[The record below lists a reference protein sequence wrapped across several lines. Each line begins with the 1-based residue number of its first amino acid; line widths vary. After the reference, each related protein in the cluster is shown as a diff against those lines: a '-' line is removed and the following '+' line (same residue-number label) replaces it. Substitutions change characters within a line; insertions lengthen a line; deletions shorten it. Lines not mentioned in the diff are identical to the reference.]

1 MTDNPQHNSPS
12 TQPIQSDQRTPSK
25 HPHFSLWLLLSLYLA
40 QGLPVGFM
48 TQALPALLRNYGVS
62 LAEIGVSGLLMLPWA
77 IKFLWA
83 PVVDQ
88 FGSRRLGHYRA
99 WIIFTQSLTLMCL
112 VALAFLPIDQM
123 VNPAI
128 LWGLFTVLFCLNLFC
143 TTQDI
148 ATDGLA
154 VNILNKGQ
162 LHWGN
167 SFQVIGSRLGFL
179 IGGGAVLYAIDVLSW
194 KMTFLLLS
202 LGVFLNSIPVLFY
215 REPQKVQ
222 STDQMDT
229 PIARNSILLKFKQGL
244 AYLWQSPEL
253 KLWFFV
259 LLTYKVADGLSGPII
274 KPMMIDMGLSL
285 AQIGLNVTIFGAVC
299 ALLGALL
306 AGLMIRQFGLQS
318 MFVCF
323 AILQSLAIVYYVVL
337 AYLFENHILFSQ
349 IHLYVANAL
358 EEFCSALA
366 LVAMLSLIMRY
377 ARQHMAGTDFTF
389 HVAIM
394 SMVSGGLYVV
404 SGGLAELLGYFQ
416 TLLLIFVASLCCL
429 VPKIRWYVYQRS
441 MTNESH

>member
-1 MTDNPQHNSPS
+1 MTDNPQLKPPS
-12 TQPIQSDQRTPSK
+12 AAPIQSDQPTPSK

-48 TQALPALLRNYGVS
+48 TQALPALLRHYGVS

-88 FGSRRLGHYRA
+88 YGHRRLGHYRA
-99 WIIFTQSLTLMCL
+99 WIIFTQSLTLICL
-112 VALAFLPIDQM
+112 LALAFLPIDQM
-123 VNPAI
+123 ANPAI

-143 TTQDI
+143 ATQDI

-154 VNILNKGQ
+154 VNILKKGQ

-179 IGGGAVLYAIDVLSW
+179 IGGGAVLYAIDLLSW

-202 LGVFLNSIPVLFY
+202 LGVFLNSIPVVFY
-215 REPQKVQ
+215 KEPLKVQ
-222 STDQMDT
+222 SKITIDSVAND
-229 PIARNSILLKFKQGL
+229 SILLKFQQGL
-244 AYLWQSPEL
+244 AYLWQSTEL

-285 AQIGLNVTIFGAVC
+285 AQIGLNVTVFGAVC

-306 AGLMIRQFGLQS
+306 AGLLIRQFGLQS

-323 AILQSLAIVYYVVL
+323 AILQSLAIIYYVIL

-349 IHLYVANAL
+349 FHLYIANAL

-377 ARQHMAGTDFTF
+377 ARQHIAGTDFTF

-404 SGGLAELLGYFQ
+404 SGGLAEYLGYFQ
-416 TLLLIFVASLCCL
+416 TLLLIFFASLCCL
-429 VPKIRWYVYQRS
+429 IPKLKWYFYQR
-441 MTNESH
+441 NRIE

>member
-1 MTDNPQHNSPS
+1 MTDNPQRNSPS
-12 TQPIQSDQRTPSK
+12 AQPIQSAQPIYSK
-25 HPHFSLWLLLSLYLA
+25 NPHFSLWLLLSLYLA

-48 TQALPALLRNYGVS
+48 TQALPALLRHYGVS
-62 LAEIGVSGLLMLPWA
+62 LAEIGVSGILMLPWA

-99 WIIFTQSLTLMCL
+99 WIIFTQSLTLICL
-112 VALAFLPIDQM
+112 IVLAFLPIDQM
-123 VNPAI
+123 ANAAI

-143 TTQDI
+143 ATQDI

-154 VNILNKGQ
+154 VNILKKGQ

-179 IGGGAVLYAIDVLSW
+179 IGGGAVLYAIDLLSW

-202 LGVFLNSIPVLFY
+202 LGGFLNSIPVLFY
-215 REPQKVQ
+215 KEPLKVQ
-222 STDQMDT
+222 SKITIDSVAKD
-229 PIARNSILLKFKQGL
+229 SILLKFQQGL
-244 AYLWQSPEL
+244 AYLWQNTEL

-323 AILQSLAIVYYVVL
+323 AILQSLAIIYYVIL

-349 IHLYVANAL
+349 FHLYIANAL

-404 SGGLAELLGYFQ
+404 SGGLAEYLGYFQ

-429 VPKIRWYVYQRS
+429 IPKIRWYVYQRS
-441 MTNESH
+441 VTNESH

>member
-1 MTDNPQHNSPS
+1 MTDKLQRNSPS
-12 TQPIQSDQRTPSK
+12 AQPNQSAQPIYSK
-25 HPHFSLWLLLSLYLA
+25 NPHFSLWLLLSLYLA

-48 TQALPALLRNYGVS
+48 TQALPALLRHYGVS
-62 LAEIGVSGLLMLPWA
+62 LAEIGASGLLMLPWA

-88 FGSRRLGHYRA
+88 FGSRRLGHYRG
-99 WIIFTQSLTLMCL
+99 WIIFTQSLILICL
-112 VALAFLPIDQM
+112 LALAFLPIDQM
-123 VNPAI
+123 ANPAI

-143 TTQDI
+143 ATQDI

-154 VNILNKGQ
+154 VNILKKGQ

-179 IGGGAVLYAIDVLSW
+179 IGGGAVLYAIDLLSW

-202 LGVFLNSIPVLFY
+202 LGVFLNSIPVVFY
-215 REPQKVQ
+215 KEPLKVQ
-222 STDQMDT
+222 SKITIDSVAKD
-229 PIARNSILLKFKQGL
+229 SILLKFHQGL
-244 AYLWQSPEL
+244 VYLWQNTEL

-285 AQIGLNVTIFGAVC
+285 AQIGLNVTVFGALC

-306 AGLMIRQFGLQS
+306 AGLMIRLFGLQS

-323 AILQSLAIVYYVVL
+323 AILQSLAIIYYVIL

-349 IHLYVANAL
+349 FHLYIANAL

-404 SGGLAELLGYFQ
+404 SGGLAEYLGYFQ
-416 TLLLIFVASLCCL
+416 TLLFIFVASLCCL
-429 VPKIRWYVYQRS
+429 IPKLWWYVYLKVGS
-441 MTNESH
+441 

>member
-1 MTDNPQHNSPS
+1 MTDNPQLKPPS
-12 TQPIQSDQRTPSK
+12 AAPIQSDQPTPSK

-48 TQALPALLRNYGVS
+48 TQALPALLRHYGVS

-77 IKFLWA
+77 LKFLWA

-88 FGSRRLGHYRA
+88 YGHRRLGHYRA
-99 WIIFTQSLTLMCL
+99 WIIFTQSLTLICL
-112 VALAFLPIDQM
+112 LALAFLPIDQM
-123 VNPAI
+123 ANPAI

-143 TTQDI
+143 ATQDI
-148 ATDGLA
+148 AIDGLA
-154 VNILNKGQ
+154 VNILKKGQ

-179 IGGGAVLYAIDVLSW
+179 IGGGAVLYAIDLLSW

-202 LGVFLNSIPVLFY
+202 LGVFLNSIPVVFY
-215 REPQKVQ
+215 KEPLKVQ
-222 STDQMDT
+222 SKITIDSVAKD
-229 PIARNSILLKFKQGL
+229 SILLKFHQGL
-244 AYLWQSPEL
+244 VYLWQNTEL

-285 AQIGLNVTIFGAVC
+285 AQIGLNVTVFGAVC

-323 AILQSLAIVYYVVL
+323 AILQSLAIIYYVIL

-349 IHLYVANAL
+349 FHLYIANAL

-377 ARQHMAGTDFTF
+377 ARQHIAGTDFTF

-404 SGGLAELLGYFQ
+404 SGGLAEYLGYFQ
-416 TLLLIFVASLCCL
+416 TLLLIFFASLCCL
-429 VPKIRWYVYQRS
+429 IPKLKWYFYQR
-441 MTNESH
+441 NRIE

>member
-1 MTDNPQHNSPS
+1 M
-12 TQPIQSDQRTPSK
+12 
-25 HPHFSLWLLLSLYLA
+25 
-40 QGLPVGFM
+40 
-48 TQALPALLRNYGVS
+48 
-62 LAEIGVSGLLMLPWA
+62 
-77 IKFLWA
+77 
-83 PVVDQ
+83 
-88 FGSRRLGHYRA
+88 
-99 WIIFTQSLTLMCL
+99 
-112 VALAFLPIDQM
+112 
-123 VNPAI
+123 
-128 LWGLFTVLFCLNLFC
+128 
-143 TTQDI
+143 
-148 ATDGLA
+148 
-154 VNILNKGQ
+154 
-162 LHWGN
+162 
-167 SFQVIGSRLGFL
+167 
-179 IGGGAVLYAIDVLSW
+179 
-194 KMTFLLLS
+194 
-202 LGVFLNSIPVLFY
+202 
-215 REPQKVQ
+215 
-222 STDQMDT
+222 
-229 PIARNSILLKFKQGL
+229 
-244 AYLWQSPEL
+244 
-253 KLWFFV
+253 
-259 LLTYKVADGLSGPII
+259 LLTYKVADGLCGPII

>member
-1 MTDNPQHNSPS
+1 MNLKFKSA
-12 TQPIQSDQRTPSK
+12 QPVYSK
-25 HPHFSLWLLLSLYLA
+25 NPHFSLWLLLSLYLA

-48 TQALPALLRNYGVS
+48 TQALPALLRHYGVS

-77 IKFLWA
+77 LKFLWA

-99 WIIFTQSLTLMCL
+99 WIIFTQSLTLICL

-123 VNPAI
+123 ANPAI
-128 LWGLFTVLFCLNLFC
+128 LWGLFTVLLCLNLFC
-143 TTQDI
+143 ATQDI

-154 VNILNKGQ
+154 VNILKKGQ

-202 LGVFLNSIPVLFY
+202 FGVFLNSIPVLFY
-215 REPQKVQ
+215 KEPQKIQ
-222 STDQMDT
+222 PSKFADSIIKD
-229 PIARNSILLKFKQGL
+229 SILLKFKQGL

-285 AQIGLNVTIFGAVC
+285 AQIGLNVTVFGAIC
-299 ALLGALL
+299 ALVSALL
-306 AGLMIRQFGLQS
+306 AGLMIRQFGLS
-318 MFVCF
+318 NMFLAF
-323 AILQSLAIVYYVVL
+323 AILQSLAISYYVVL
-337 AYLFENHILFSQ
+337 AYLFENHILFPKY
-349 IHLYVANAL
+349 HLYLANAL

-377 ARQHMAGTDFTF
+377 ARSHMAGTDFTF

-394 SMVSGGLYVV
+394 SLVSGGLYVI
-404 SGGLAELLGYFQ
+404 SGGLAEQLGYFY
-416 TLLLIFVASLCCL
+416 TLLLIFIISLGCL
-429 VPKIRWYVYQRS
+429 LPKLFWYKSSKHSDAISR
-441 MTNESH
+441 

>member
-1 MTDNPQHNSPS
+1 MTDNLQHNSPS
-12 TQPIQSDQRTPSK
+12 TQPIQSAQPIYSIN
-25 HPHFSLWLLLSLYLA
+25 PHFSLWLLLSLYLA

-48 TQALPALLRNYGVS
+48 TQALPALLRHYGVS

-99 WIIFTQSLTLMCL
+99 WIIFTQSLTLICL
-112 VALAFLPIDQM
+112 LALAFFPIDQM
-123 VNPAI
+123 ANPAI

-143 TTQDI
+143 ATQDI

-154 VNILNKGQ
+154 VNILKKGQ

-179 IGGGAVLYAIDVLSW
+179 IGGGAVLYAIDLLSW

-215 REPQKVQ
+215 KEPLKVQ
-222 STDQMDT
+222 SKITIDSVAKD
-229 PIARNSILLKFKQGL
+229 SILLKFHQGL
-244 AYLWQSPEL
+244 VYLWQNTEL

-259 LLTYKVADGLSGPII
+259 LLTYKVADGLCGPII

-285 AQIGLNVTIFGAVC
+285 AQIGLNVTVFGAVC

-323 AILQSLAIVYYVVL
+323 AILQSLAIIYYVIL
-337 AYLFENHILFSQ
+337 SYLFENHILFSQ
-349 IHLYVANAL
+349 FHLYIANAL

-404 SGGLAELLGYFQ
+404 SGGLAEYLGYFQ
-416 TLLLIFVASLCCL
+416 TLLLIFFASLCCL
-429 VPKIRWYVYQRS
+429 IPKLKWYFYQR
-441 MTNESH
+441 NRIE

>member
-1 MTDNPQHNSPS
+1 MTDNPQRNSQS
-12 TQPIQSDQRTPSK
+12 EKPIQSAQPIYSK
-25 HPHFSLWLLLSLYLA
+25 NPHFSLWLLLSLYLA

-48 TQALPALLRNYGVS
+48 TQALPALLRHYGVS

-99 WIIFTQSLTLMCL
+99 WIIFTQSLTLICL
-112 VALAFLPIDQM
+112 LALAFLPIDQM
-123 VNPAI
+123 ANPAI

-143 TTQDI
+143 ATQDI

-154 VNILNKGQ
+154 VNILKKGQ

-179 IGGGAVLYAIDVLSW
+179 IGGGAVLYAIDLLSW

-202 LGVFLNSIPVLFY
+202 LGVFLNSIPVLCY
-215 REPQKVQ
+215 KEPQKVQ
-222 STDQMDT
+222 SKITIDSVAKD
-229 PIARNSILLKFKQGL
+229 SILLKFHQGL
-244 AYLWQSPEL
+244 VYLWQNTEL

-285 AQIGLNVTIFGAVC
+285 AQIGLNVTVFGALC

-323 AILQSLAIVYYVVL
+323 AILQSLAIIYYVIL

-349 IHLYVANAL
+349 FHLYIANAL

-404 SGGLAELLGYFQ
+404 SGGLAEYLGYFQ
-416 TLLLIFVASLCCL
+416 TLLLIFFASLCCL
-429 VPKIRWYVYQRS
+429 IPKLKWYFYQR
-441 MTNESH
+441 TLIE